1 MPHETP
7 FHLAFSPESPVLVP
21 RRPTHDRTPPRP
33 VPRRARRPDRSGPLT
48 PYRRLFD
55 APGARAATAGSLVA
69 RLPAGMVGVSA
80 IIMIAAGYGSY
91 ALAGAVT
98 ATGLAATAL
107 VAPFTARLVDHHGQA
122 RVAVPAM
129 ALAVLGQLALV
140 LCVYAHAPVWTLFA
154 AYAATATAPNMGG
167 MARARWAHLYRADP
181 AARHTAN
188 AFEQAADELCFMLG
202 PVLAGLLCAGLFPQA
217 GTLAAAALMLTGVL
231 LFAARRTTEPP
242 VVPRTG

>member
-1 MPHETP
+1 M
-7 FHLAFSPESPVLVP
+7 
-21 RRPTHDRTPPRP
+21 
-33 VPRRARRPDRSGPLT
+33 PRRARRPDRSGPLT